1 MQPNRPPRDHH
12 RARGFTLIELILVV
26 AILGTLAAV
35 ALPAYVSMSRQAE
48 SATVEYM
55 TGTLSSALNIKA
67 AKLLSSGQPPAA
79 HNPFDDL
86 IRHPDNYAGAF
97 GDVDLTNCQ
106 PGQWAYQV
114 GNAANGNW
122 PVLVYRP
129 KVTLATAFGWGG
141 TQWIIYTVTAVTDAQ
156 GATVGLALIEYPPA
170 HQW

>member
-1 MQPNRPPRDHH
+1 MPHAEPRTTS
-12 RARGFTLIELILVV
+12 GFTLIELILVV
-26 AILGTLAAV
+26 AILGTLAAI

-48 SATVEYM
+48 SASVEYM
-55 TGTLSSALNIKA
+55 TGTLSSALNVNA
-67 AKLLSSGQPPAA
+67 AKLLASGQPIAA

-106 PGQWAYQV
+106 PGQWAYQT
-114 GNAANGNW
+114 GNAANGYW
-122 PVLVYRP
+122 PVLIYRP
-129 KVTLATAFGWGG
+129 KVTMAAAFGWGG
-141 TQWIIYTVTAVTDAQ
+141 VQWIIYTVTAVTNAQ